1 MTIPG
6 FTAAVSLDRTDK
18 RYQMHWTVGPADDA
32 IYPAQG
38 PDCFGTVAQCRDD
51 HCAGLEGKEHGLCWN
66 ACAQPTMCEPS
77 CSWHPESGSFSRFC
91 YKRLPGPQGR
101 PSGATRIVRGVAHV
115 FPIRITQ
122 VLGSR
127 CVTYRDS
134 QLISDFVSRL
144 LWVSPWH
151 LLYRTDG

>member
-91 YKRLPGPQGR
+91 YKRLPGPPGASLGCYQDCTGCGPCIPDPDNPSARFQVCYIQGQPAYIR
-101 PSGATRIVRGVAHV
+101 FCVPPIVGFPVAPS
-115 FPIRITQ
+115 
-122 VLGSR
+122 L
-127 CVTYRDS
+127 
-134 QLISDFVSRL
+134 
-144 LWVSPWH
+144 
-151 LLYRTDG
+151 